1 MITADDAA
9 AHARV
14 TISRA
19 TDDLSDG
26 EQVILAALRLWA
38 GLRLSGEAPQP
49 CVRRL
54 MAQQVSDRAGAIFV
68 ALMEAL
74 ERQTRRPLQIACGAC
89 AGYGED
95 EQRLIV
101 ACGVAR
107 LDMRTARA
115 LLAPLVSQPEPVA
128 IFARALN
135 MVLAH
140 EGLALPARLGGEAL
154 TPCSRPAGATLH

>member
-1 MITADDAA
+1 MADDAA
-9 AHARV
+9 AHVRMTEPGAG
-14 TISRA
+14 
-19 TDDLSDG
+19 DLSNG

-54 MAQQVSDRAGAIFV
+54 MAEQVSDRAGALFV
-68 ALMEAL
+68 AMMEAL
-74 ERQTRRPLQIACGAC
+74 ERQTRRPLQIACGGC
-89 AGYGED
+89 AGYGQD

-107 LDMRTARA
+107 VDMRVARA

-140 EGLALPARLGGEAL
+140 EGLHLPARLESGEPI
-154 TPCSRPAGATLH
+154 PCGRPVGATLH

>member
-1 MITADDAA
+1 MADDAA
-9 AHARV
+9 AHARM
-14 TISRA
+14 TTSQGA
-19 TDDLSDG
+19 DALSHG

-54 MAQQVSDRAGAIFV
+54 MAEQVSDRAGAIFV

-74 ERQTRRPLQIACGAC
+74 ERQTRRPLQIACSGC

-107 LDMRTARA
+107 VDMRTARA

-140 EGLALPARLGGEAL
+140 EGLALPARLGSGDL
-154 TPCSRPAGATLH
+154 TPCGRPAGATLH

>member
-1 MITADDAA
+1 MADDAA
-9 AHARV
+9 AHVQMTEPGAG
-14 TISRA
+14 
-19 TDDLSDG
+19 DLSNG

-54 MAQQVSDRAGAIFV
+54 MAEQVSDRAGALFV
-68 ALMEAL
+68 AMMEAL
-74 ERQTRRPLQIACGAC
+74 ERQTRRPLQIACGGC
-89 AGYGED
+89 AGYGQD

-107 LDMRTARA
+107 VDMRVARA

-140 EGLALPARLGGEAL
+140 EGLHLPARLESGEPI
-154 TPCSRPAGATLH
+154 PCGRPVGATLH

>member
-1 MITADDAA
+1 MADDAG
-9 AHARV
+9 ARTQLTAV
-14 TISRA
+14 HGPPE
-19 TDDLSDG
+19 LSGG

-54 MAQQVSDRAGAIFV
+54 MAEQVSDRAGAIFV

-89 AGYGED
+89 SGCGED

-101 ACGVAR
+101 ACGVSR
-107 LDMRTARA
+107 VDMRTARA
-115 LLAPLVSQPEPVA
+115 LLSPLVSQPEPVA

-135 MVLAH
+135 MVLSH
-140 EGLALPARLGGEAL
+140 EGLDLPVRMTDGPRPVCG
-154 TPCSRPAGATLH
+154 RPAGATLH

>member
-1 MITADDAA
+1 MADDAA
-9 AHARV
+9 AHPRMTTSPEPA
-14 TISRA
+14 A
-19 TDDLSDG
+19 LSHG

-54 MAQQVSDRAGAIFV
+54 MGQQVSDRAGAIFV

-89 AGYGED
+89 ASYGED

-107 LDMRTARA
+107 VDMRTARA

-140 EGLALPARLGGEAL
+140 EGLALPARLGSGHL
-154 TPCSRPAGATLH
+154 TPCGRPAGATLH

>member
-1 MITADDAA
+1 MADDAGVRAPSISSPGA
-9 AHARV
+9 AAL
-14 TISRA
+14 TS
-19 TDDLSDG
+19 G

-38 GLRLSGEAPQP
+38 GLRLSGEAPQA
-49 CVRRL
+49 CVRQL
-54 MAQQVSDRAGAIFV
+54 MAAQVSDRAGAIFV
-68 ALMEAL
+68 AMMEAL

-89 AGYGED
+89 AGCGED

-107 LDMRTARA
+107 VDMRIARA

-135 MVLAH
+135 MVLSH
-140 EGLALPARLGGEAL
+140 EGLELPARLDQGAPP
-154 TPCSRPAGATLH
+154 PCGRPAGATLH

>member
-1 MITADDAA
+1 MADDAA
-9 AHARV
+9 AHARM
-14 TISRA
+14 TTA
-19 TDDLSDG
+19 TGADALTDG

-38 GLRLSGEAPQP
+38 GLRLSGEAPQT
-49 CVRRL
+49 CVRQL

-68 ALMEAL
+68 ALMEAV

-89 AGYGED
+89 ASYGED

-107 LDMRTARA
+107 VDMQTARA

-140 EGLALPARLGGEAL
+140 EGLALPARLGRGGL
-154 TPCSRPAGATLH
+154 TPCGRPVGATLH

>member
-1 MITADDAA
+1 MADDAA
-9 AHARV
+9 ALARK
-14 TISRA
+14 TPARG
-19 TDDLSDG
+19 TGDLSSG
-26 EQVILAALRLWA
+26 EQVILAGLRLWA

-49 CVRRL
+49 CVRQL
-54 MAQQVSDRAGAIFV
+54 MAAQVSDRAGAIFV
-68 ALMEAL
+68 AMMEAL
-74 ERQTRRPLQIACGAC
+74 ERQTRRPLQIACGGC

-107 LDMRTARA
+107 VDMQIARA

-140 EGLALPARLGGEAL
+140 EGLHLPARLETGEPTL
-154 TPCSRPAGATLH
+154 CGRPVGATLH

>member
-1 MITADDAA
+1 MADDAA
-9 AHARV
+9 AHVRMTLAPAV
-14 TISRA
+14 GE
-19 TDDLSDG
+19 LSNG

-38 GLRLSGEAPQP
+38 GLRLSGETPQP

-54 MAQQVSDRAGAIFV
+54 MAEQVSDRAGAIFV

-89 AGYGED
+89 AGYGAD

-107 LDMRTARA
+107 VDMRTARA

-140 EGLALPARLGGEAL
+140 EGLALPARLGSGDL
-154 TPCSRPAGATLH
+154 TPCGRPAGATLH

>member
-1 MITADDAA
+1 MADDAA
-9 AHARV
+9 AHVRMTA
-14 TISRA
+14 A
-19 TDDLSDG
+19 PGAELSSG

-38 GLRLSGEAPQP
+38 GLRLSGETPQP

-54 MAQQVSDRAGAIFV
+54 MAEQVSDRAGAIFV
-68 ALMEAL
+68 ALMEAV
-74 ERQTRRPLQIACGAC
+74 ERQTRRPLQIACGGC

-107 LDMRTARA
+107 VDMRIARA

-140 EGLALPARLGGEAL
+140 EGLPLPARLGDSAGA
-154 TPCSRPAGATLH
+154 PCGRPAGATLH